1 MARAEWV
8 GDGERNKRGEE
19 GRDILAEPRKCQD
32 GGCETGQ
39 RKGRR
44 FL

>member
-1 MARAEWV
+1 MARAEGV
-8 GDGERNKRGEE
+8 GERNKRGEE

-32 GGCETGQ
+32 EGARPDRE
-39 RKGRR
+39 RGRR